1 MSKNSGYRKSLGSW
15 GENYAISWLETKNY
29 QLVEKNFHSRYGEI
43 DLIMVANG
51 HLTAIEVKTRKSDAY
66 GIAEFSITQKKY
78 LAIQKTM
85 QVFFESRPEFD
96 GQWQLDVVVIEAAN
110 SKEPEVLHYENVY
123 LDYLNE

>member
-1 MSKNSGYRKSLGSW
+1 MSKKSGYRKSLGSW
-15 GENYAISWLETKNY
+15 GEDYAVSWLAAKGYHLIEKNY
-29 QLVEKNFHSRYGEI
+29 HSRYGEI
-43 DLIMVANG
+43 DLIMKADG

-66 GIAEFSITQKKY
+66 GIAEFSITKKKY

-85 QVFFESRPEFD
+85 QVYFESKPEFD